1 MSKRHHEPM
10 RNFALLS
17 LVVTISGF
25 VLTNQATTSAENS
38 SFMEG
43 QRTRAAQ
50 LCQLDSRYCRD
61 I

>member
-1 MSKRHHEPM
+1 M
-10 RNFALLS
+10 RNFALFS

-25 VLTNQATTSAENS
+25 VLTNQATTSTENS

-43 QRTRAAQ
+43 QRARAAQ
-50 LCQLDSRYCRD
+50 LCQLDPRYCRD